1 MLKLKL
7 QYFGL
12 LMQFIGKDPNARKDW
27 GQEKRAAENEMVRE
41 QHWLNGREFEQT
53 PGDGEGQGS
62 LLCYS
67 PVCGVAKS
75 QTRPSDWTTTIY
87 TIDESSK
94 VWYSIHSSWRAKNRP
109 VLSSELFIFWLFWS
123 VCVWWGAQRDSVA
136 PPVSDMNE
144 FTAGMPTAGLFIFL
158 LNLLK
163 GNFERQPC

>member
-1 MLKLKL
+1 MLKLNL

-41 QHWLNGREFEQT
+41 QHWLNGHEFEQT

-67 PVCGVAKS
+67 PVRGVAKS
-75 QTRPSDWTTTIY
+75 QTRPSDWTTTTID

-123 VCVWWGAQRDSVA
+123 VCGGGWGWRIQWLLQLVTW
-136 PPVSDMNE
+136 MNSLQVCPQL
-144 FTAGMPTAGLFIFL
+144 GYSSYS
-158 LNLLK
+158 
-163 GNFERQPC
+163 